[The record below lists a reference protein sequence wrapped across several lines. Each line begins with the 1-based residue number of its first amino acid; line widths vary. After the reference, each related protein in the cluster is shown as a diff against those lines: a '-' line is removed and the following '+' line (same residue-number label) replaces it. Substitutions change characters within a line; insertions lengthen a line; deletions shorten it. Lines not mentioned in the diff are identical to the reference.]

1 MDKIQA
7 FLITAGRKDLAQ
19 EYYLKT
25 ANKIE
30 ERDLENLLHKNKIEY
45 HKNQNRYAVWD
56 EDNEEH
62 KKDLKFENKVKK
74 IIAPYENIYVEQWL
88 EENQEEF
95 LIIALESEE

>member
-7 FLITAGRKDLAQ
+7 FLITAGQKDLAQ

-45 HKNQNRYAVWD
+45 HKNKDRYAVWAEDD
-56 EDNEEH
+56 EAHEID
-62 KKDLKFENKVKK
+62 KRFENKVKK
-74 IIAPYENIYVEQWL
+74 IIAPYENVYIDQWL
-88 EENQEEF
+88 EENQQHF
-95 LIIALESEE
+95 LIVGIEK